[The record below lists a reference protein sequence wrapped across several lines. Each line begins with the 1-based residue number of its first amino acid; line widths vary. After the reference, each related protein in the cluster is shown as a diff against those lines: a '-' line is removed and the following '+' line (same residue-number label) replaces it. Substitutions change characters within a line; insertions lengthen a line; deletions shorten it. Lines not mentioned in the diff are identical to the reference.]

1 MSAPASR
8 RAGVMVPLFSLRSSR
23 SWGIGDIGDLVAF
36 LPWAASAGL
45 RLVQLLPI
53 NEMPFGESSPYS
65 AMSAMAID
73 PQFITMDAV
82 DDFHAL
88 GGEAGLDPDLQ
99 VRLAGVRAASAV
111 DYREVRTLK
120 QAVLRRAF
128 RRFAHD
134 EWPAL
139 SPRARAF
146 AAFAMEQAWWL
157 DGYALFRALH
167 DQHAGLPWTEW
178 PEGVRHRDPAALAAA
193 SETLAG
199 EVLFRK
205 YVQWL
210 AAEQWQAARQAAR
223 AAEGGV
229 ALFGDLPFMVA
240 LDSADVWERQ
250 REYRL
255 DVSVGVPPDAFSE
268 TGQDWR
274 LPAYDWD
281 VFAANDFEW
290 LRLRARRN
298 AELFDGYRVDHLVGY
313 YRTYVRPYDGS
324 PARFMPA
331 EQDAQTA
338 LGERVLD
345 VFRSSGAEIV
355 AEDLGTVPDF
365 VRESLAR
372 LGVPGCKVMRW
383 ERQWNLPG
391 QPFTD
396 PVDYPLPAVA
406 TSGTHDTE
414 PMVTWWAEAAAEE
427 RAAVL
432 AIPSV
437 GATLADDE
445 RADAIAAPHLSAA
458 VRDRILAALYAS
470 GAMLIILPVQDL
482 FGWDD
487 RINQPATIG
496 EHNWTWR
503 MRWTV
508 EELPVVDESVALAA
522 RLRAWA
528 AACGR

>member
-1 MSAPASR
+1 MTIDTAR
-8 RAGVMVPLFSLRSSR
+8 RAGVMVPLFSLRSHD
-23 SWGIGDIGDLVAF
+23 SWGIGEIGDLAAF
-36 LPWAASAGL
+36 LPWAVSAGL

-53 NEMPFGESSPYS
+53 NEMPVDETSPYS
-65 AMSAMAID
+65 ALSAMAVD
-73 PQFITMDAV
+73 PQFISMGAV
-82 DDFHAL
+82 EDFAAI
-88 GGEAGLDPDLQ
+88 GGEHGLEPALREQ
-99 VRLAGVRAASAV
+99 LASVRASRAI
-111 DYREVRTLK
+111 DYRQVRTLK
-120 QAVLRRAF
+120 LAALRRAF
-128 RRFAHD
+128 ARFAGH
-134 EWPAL
+134 EWPA
-139 SPRARAF
+139 SSARARAF
-146 AAFAMEQAWWL
+146 ADFTYAQSWWL

-167 DQHAGLPWTEW
+167 DQHAGRPWTEW
-178 PEGVRHRDPAALAAA
+178 PDGLRRRDPAALAEA
-193 SETLAG
+193 SRSLAG
-199 EVLFRK
+199 EILFRK

-210 AAEQWQAARQAAR
+210 AAEQWR
-223 AAEGGV
+223 AVRASSGGV

-250 REYRL
+250 DKYRL

-281 VFAANDFEW
+281 VFAARDFDW

-331 EQDAQTA
+331 EQDAQTV
-338 LGERVLD
+338 LGEQVLG
-345 VFRSSGAEIV
+345 VFRASGAEIV

-383 ERQWNLPG
+383 ERHWSVPG

-396 PVDYPLPAVA
+396 PADYPVLAVA
-406 TSGTHDTE
+406 TTGTHDTE
-414 PMVTWWAEAAAEE
+414 PMVVWWAAAAADE
-427 RAAVL
+427 RAAIL
-432 AIPSV
+432 AVPSV
-437 GATLADDE
+437 GATLTELERDE
-445 RADAIAAPHLSAA
+445 AVAAPQMSPL
-458 VRDRILAALYAS
+458 VRDRVLASLYAS
-470 GAMLIILPVQDL
+470 GAALIILPVQDV

-496 EHNWTWR
+496 EQNWTWR

-508 EELPVVDESVALAA
+508 ADLATADEPVAVAA
-522 RLRAWA
+522 RLRDWA
-528 AACGR
+528 SAHGR

>member
-1 MSAPASR
+1 MTIDATR
-8 RAGVMVPLFSLRSSR
+8 RAGVMVPLFSLRSDA
-23 SWGIGDIGDLVAF
+23 SWGIGEIGDLTAF
-36 LPWAASAGL
+36 LPWAVSAGL

-53 NEMPFGESSPYS
+53 NEMPIAETSPYS
-65 AMSAMAID
+65 AMSAMAVD
-73 PQFITMDAV
+73 PQFISMRAV
-82 DDFHAL
+82 EDFVAL
-88 GGEAGLDPDLQ
+88 GGEMALEPALREQ
-99 VRLAGVRAASAV
+99 LASVRASAAV
-111 DYREVRTLK
+111 DYRGVRALK
-120 QAVLRRAF
+120 VEALRRAF
-128 RRFAHD
+128 GRFAGH
-134 EWPAL
+134 EWPAS

-146 AAFAMEQAWWL
+146 AEFTRAQAWWL

-167 DQHAGLPWTEW
+167 DAQSGRPWTEW
-178 PEGVRHRDPAALAAA
+178 PDGLRRREPDALADA
-193 SETLAG
+193 SKALAG
-199 EVLFRK
+199 EILFRK

-210 AAEQWQAARQAAR
+210 AAEQWQAARASAA
-223 AAEGGV
+223 GV

-250 REYRL
+250 DEYRL

-281 VFAANDFEW
+281 VFAARDFDW

-313 YRTYVRPYDGS
+313 YRTYVRPYDGT

-338 LGERVLD
+338 LGERVLG
-345 VFRSSGAEIV
+345 VFRESGAEIV

-365 VRESLAR
+365 VRESLVR

-383 ERQWNLPG
+383 ERQWNVTG

-396 PVDYPLPAVA
+396 PRDYPALAVA
-406 TSGTHDTE
+406 TTGTHDTE
-414 PMVTWWAEAAAEE
+414 PLVTWWATASSDE

-432 AIPSV
+432 AVPSV
-437 GATLADDE
+437 GASMTYAE
-445 RADAIAAPHLSAA
+445 RADAIAAPRMSEA
-458 VRDRILAALYAS
+458 VRDRVLASLYAS
-470 GAMLIILPVQDL
+470 GAALIILPVQDL

-496 EHNWTWR
+496 DQNWTWR
-503 MRWTV
+503 MRWAV
-508 EELPVVDESVALAA
+508 EDLTTADEPVGVAA
-522 RLRAWA
+522 RLRGWSQAH
-528 AACGR
+528 GR

>member
-1 MSAPASR
+1 MTTEHPR
-8 RAGVMVPLFSLRSSR
+8 RAGVMVPLFSLRSAR
-23 SWGIGDIGDLVAF
+23 SWGIGEIGDLTAF
-36 LPWAASAGL
+36 LPWVRSAGL

-53 NEMPFGESSPYS
+53 NEMPLAETSPYS

-73 PQFITMDAV
+73 PQFISIEAV
-82 DDFHAL
+82 EDFAAI
-88 GGEAGLDPDLQ
+88 GGEEGLDPTLRAQ
-99 VRLAGVRAASAV
+99 VAAVRASRDV
-111 DYREVRTLK
+111 DYARVRALK
-120 QAVLRRAF
+120 HTVLRRAF
-128 RRFAHD
+128 ARFAGF
-134 EWPAL
+134 EWPAR
-139 SPRARAF
+139 SSRARAF
-146 AAFAMEQAWWL
+146 AEFTMAQAWWL

-167 DQHAGLPWTEW
+167 DAHAGRPWTEW
-178 PEGVRHRDPAALAAA
+178 PDGLRRRDPEALAAA
-193 SETLAG
+193 ADALAG
-199 EVLFRK
+199 EMLFRK

-210 AAEQWQAARQAAR
+210 AAEQWEAVR
-223 AAEGGV
+223 ASAGGV

-250 REYRL
+250 DEYRL

-281 VFAANDFEW
+281 VFAARDFDW

-331 EQDAQTA
+331 EQDAQTI

-365 VRESLAR
+365 VRASLVR

-383 ERQWNLPG
+383 ERQWSEAG

-396 PVDYPLPAVA
+396 PVDYPALAVA

-414 PMVTWWAEAAAEE
+414 PMVTWWAEAPSDE

-432 AIPSV
+432 AVPSV
-437 GATLADDE
+437 GATLTEAE
-445 RADAIAAPHLSAA
+445 RADALASPHLPAPL
-458 VRDRILAALYAS
+458 RDRVIAALYAS
-470 GAMLIILPVQDL
+470 GANLIILPVQDL

-496 EHNWTWR
+496 GHNWTWR
-503 MRWTV
+503 MRWTID
-508 EELPVVDESVALAA
+508 ELSSVPESVAVAG

-528 AACGR
+528 LAHGR